1 MLLPANLAAAARPAA
16 LPHGGRA
23 RSRRGCGA
31 PFRTTARSVRVNAAA
46 RPGGGVL
53 DKPGLE
59 QAPVKQKSK
68 TVRSARQQCPPVSAS
83 ASCVGDTPPCCLPC
97 AQLSP
102 RYRLLLHNDNVNKRE
117 YVVRVLLKV
126 VDGLTMDQAYDI
138 MQEADAHG
146 LALVIVTTQ
155 EQAEEYCNALRA
167 NGLVATVEPDSG
179 PSTSK
184 GE

>member
-1 MLLPANLAAAARPAA
+1 MLTRAHTHALLCADPPRPA
-16 LPHGGRA
+16 GG
-23 RSRRGCGA
+23 
-31 PFRTTARSVRVNAAA
+31 SV
-46 RPGGGVL
+46 
-53 DKPGLE
+53 
-59 QAPVKQKSK
+59 
-68 TVRSARQQCPPVSAS
+68 
-83 ASCVGDTPPCCLPC
+83 
-97 AQLSP
+97 QLSP

-126 VDGLTMDQAYDI
+126 VDGLTMDEAYDI

-146 LALVIVTTQ
+146 LALVIITTQ

>member
-68 TVRSARQQCPPVSAS
+68 TVRAAPTGLT
-83 ASCVGDTPPCCLPC
+83 CVACFGDTSPCCLPC